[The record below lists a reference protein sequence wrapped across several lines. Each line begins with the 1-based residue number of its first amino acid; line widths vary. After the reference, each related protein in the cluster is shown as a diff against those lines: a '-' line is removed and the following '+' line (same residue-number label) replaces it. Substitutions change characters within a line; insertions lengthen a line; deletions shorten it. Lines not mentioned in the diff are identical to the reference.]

1 MHVLQHL
8 DQAHWRNV
16 MSRGRK
22 CCQYWLNFWG
32 HPFSA
37 HNHSNERT
45 VIRERFL
52 SNRWQWMSR
61 QNKMHYNCANLNAS
75 WSLNSF
81 SFSLHFKMRL
91 HLWLLLLSNGG
102 NIALVELFGATCC
115 RFNCVS
121 HRHKIIWNRL
131 TCWSLTIMLSASIFK
146 WCSLTTHCLVSYIH
160 VTLLGSAINLA

>member
-61 QNKMHYNCANLNAS
+61 QNKMHYNCANLDAS
-75 WSLNSF
+75 RSLNSL
-81 SFSLHFKMRL
+81 SFSLHFKCVCICDCCCCRME
-91 HLWLLLLSNGG
+91 
-102 NIALVELFGATCC
+102 ATFVELFGATCC

-146 WCSLTTHCLVSYIH
+146 RCSLTTHCLVSYIH
-160 VTLLGSAINLA
+160 VRLLGSAINLA